1 MAFLDAGEII
11 QLFIITLALGY
22 IFSGFIKRNNNDL
35 FSFKNFS
42 WKNIFFA
49 ALIATPA
56 VVLHEFGHKFAA
68 LLLGLDAHFEVF
80 GLGLVLGLVLRVLG
94 SGFLLLAPGYVVISG
109 LQSSFAVFFTAFAG
123 PFVNLVFWLCSLW
136 LLRSK
141 FSLSEGQI
149 RYFSALALVNKW
161 LFIFNMIP
169 LPPLDGS
176 KVLFSLWSLL
186 F

>member
-56 VVLHEFGHKFAA
+56 VVLHEFGHKFVAMAFGFAA
-68 LLLGLDAHFEVF
+68 SFHVFWTGLFLGVLLKVI
-80 GLGLVLGLVLRVLG
+80 G
-94 SGFLLLAPGYVVISG
+94 SPFLFLAPAYVSFSAEASA
-109 LQSSFAVFFTAFAG
+109 LQSALIAFAG
-123 PFVNLVFWLCSLW
+123 PGVNFLLWGISALVLKYKQNMPENTLFAW
-136 LLRSK
+136 
-141 FSLSEGQI
+141 SLSK
-149 RYFSALALVNKW
+149 RLNF
-161 LFIFNMIP
+161 LFFWFNLIP
-169 LPPLDGS
+169 LPPLDGWT
-176 KVLFSLWSLL
+176 VLQGIIGMF
-186 F
+186 